1 MSKKPKVQF
10 IQNEEPSFIKEFKQR
25 AGIPTAATIDSK
37 RTELTP
43 DDNDDDD
50 RPDEQPQIVFD
61 PCSDV
66 HELEAR
72 AFIKQWQYEHK
83 LGYVEETIVK
93 NNEPGVPSRIMFRSA
108 EERCSDDKIPVK
120 RSDSDILS
128 NNRPLPHQQQ
138 KRSARDR
145 SPIDSQRKD
154 TKCSLLSFDLD
165 EDEG

>member
-1 MSKKPKVQF
+1 MPPLF
-10 IQNEEPSFIKEFKQR
+10 ITVVFQ
-25 AGIPTAATIDSK
+25 
-37 RTELTP
+37 RTELSI
-43 DDNDDDD
+43 DDNDEDD

-83 LGYVEETIVK
+83 LGHIEETNVK
-93 NNEPGVPSRIMFRSA
+93 NEEPGVPSRIMFRSA
-108 EERCSDDKIPVK
+108 EERCSDGKFPVK
-120 RSDSDILS
+120 RSVSEIHS
-128 NNRPLPHQQQ
+128 NNRPLPPQQQ
-138 KRSARDR
+138 KRSIRDR
-145 SPIDSQRKD
+145 SPIDSKRKD

>member
-1 MSKKPKVQF
+1 MPLLF
-10 IQNEEPSFIKEFKQR
+10 ITVVFQ
-25 AGIPTAATIDSK
+25 
-37 RTELTP
+37 RTELSL
-43 DDNDDDD
+43 DDNDEDD

-83 LGYVEETIVK
+83 LGHIEETNVK
-93 NNEPGVPSRIMFRSA
+93 NEEPGKISIYFFHSQSLPNFIFFIIVIVGVPSRIMFRSA
-108 EERCSDDKIPVK
+108 EERCSDSKIPVK
-120 RSDSDILS
+120 RTDSEIHS
-128 NNRPLPHQQQ
+128 NNRPLPPQQQ
-138 KRSARDR
+138 KRTIRDR
-145 SPIDSQRKD
+145 SPIDSKRKD